1 MRTVLFSQ
9 FKALLMIPYVISGCL
24 TPFLNDLYKKSPKKI
39 QVLLESM
46 WEIIPV
52 SHIHCKVIYLIYTPT
67 DYNWNPLKTFIQD
80 IYNNCI
86 SASYWFICMSNLI
99 VLS

>member
-9 FKALLMIPYVISGCL
+9 IKALLMIPYVISDCL
-24 TPFLNDLYKKSPKKI
+24 TPFLNDLFKKSPKKI

-52 SHIHCKVIYLIYTPT
+52 SNILCKIIYLIYVPT
-67 DYNWNPLKTFIQD
+67 DYNWLTSKNFYSRQL
-80 IYNNCI
+80 
-86 SASYWFICMSNLI
+86 
-99 VLS
+99 